1 MKDAGLVCLWLLA
14 LSSSVLEEEN
24 NSARGPGRQPS
35 HQPGV
40 EGGGDSNCGKK
51 TLELWG
57 LLTTLNSCQHGS
69 QYGIGISDDY
79 VAMIIDPVA
88 RAHVEV
94 AADTLD
100 CLAREFRYY

>member
-1 MKDAGLVCLWLLA
+1 MSLVVGSIKQCIGRRKELRPG
-14 LSSSVLEEEN
+14 
-24 NSARGPGRQPS
+24 ARKAAVASTRGR
-35 HQPGV
+35 G
-40 EGGGDSNCGKK
+40 GGGDSDCGKK